1 MIDSDISFSELAKED
16 INKKDLSDILL
27 KISGDKQ
34 LVSDLHAYVKESLEY
49 GLDEIAFVDEIM
61 NPNKYSLQFRSTSKL
76 SSQFKNLVHSSEKN
90 SLRSANEEIFSV
102 DGLEIYWPYSEDW
115 DGESSPVITFRPSDD
130 EDTDNEE
137 ENIDDYTL
145 MAYKLVPLNDVD
157 FRIDSLLVN
166 EAYAMNNPD

>member
-1 MIDSDISFSELAKED
+1 MAKED

-102 DGLEIYWPYSEDW
+102 DGLEIY
-115 DGESSPVITFRPSDD
+115 
-130 EDTDNEE
+130 
-137 ENIDDYTL
+137 
-145 MAYKLVPLNDVD
+145 
-157 FRIDSLLVN
+157 
-166 EAYAMNNPD
+166 